1 MSLNQYY
8 WLEIDNSPE
17 NKISITAN
25 LFREG
30 TEDFLGVF
38 YTYTIYNTYSEN
50 NKDNMGALGIRVIF
64 KKITCD
70 FIIYIYIRFFLIF
83 YN

>member
-8 WLEIDNSPE
+8 WLEIDNSHE

-30 TEDFLGVF
+30 TEYFLGVF
-38 YTYTIYNTYSEN
+38 YNTYSKDNE
-50 NKDNMGALGIRVIF
+50 DNMGAPGIRVIF
-64 KKITCD
+64 LKD
-70 FIIYIYIRFFLIF
+70 YM
-83 YN
+83 